1 MNGKRVFVN
10 ILSLILIIFGIA
22 GSIFSIVFMKKINLF
37 TGDVKQIENINTSLK
52 SGFESITVIA
62 KNTSTATAN
71 MAESIKSARLSLEAA
86 SGTAASSADAIYS
99 ISKLIDFDIF
109 GFKPMAETGQY
120 FTQIGD
126 DLKTLSISILA
137 TSEAL
142 KTNEEDLSRIGTN
155 FEEVSLQLNVI
166 SGEISRTVS
175 IVVQD
180 NILNL
185 LNILTIYITVLHF
198 MFILI
203 GLSLML
209 VAK

>member
-10 ILSLILIIFGIA
+10 ILSLILIVFGIA
-22 GSIFSIVFMKKINLF
+22 GSVFSIVFMKKINLF
-37 TGDVKQIENINTSLK
+37 TGNVKQIENINTSLK

-62 KNTSTATAN
+62 KNTGAATEN
-71 MAESIKSARLSLEAA
+71 MAASIKSARLSLEAA

-99 ISKLIDFDIF
+99 ISKLTDFNIL

-120 FTQIGD
+120 FNQIGD
-126 DLKTLSISILA
+126 DLKTLSVSILA
-137 TSEAL
+137 TAEAL

-155 FEEVSLQLNVI
+155 FEDVSLQLNTI

-180 NILNL
+180 NVLNL
-185 LNILTIYITVLHF
+185 INILTIYITVLHF